1 MLRKTFIVYVCIYYL
16 VIHLYPIGYNWMI
29 NYALSGI
36 IERSECSIPRFFATM
51 YWKNQLDWWMT
62 RAALHDSRVMH
73 KIQYTMS
80 AKHEL
85 CIGFYALQV
94 MSAMQLESWIMS
106 VGFFNILSQKSL
118 EWHYDIMIGMNN
130 NFWRFFNE
138 TCVKFSWN
146 SIKLLALARKVMT
159 SVPVKIILTP

>member
-1 MLRKTFIVYVCIYYL
+1 
-16 VIHLYPIGYNWMI
+16 
-29 NYALSGI
+29 
-36 IERSECSIPRFFATM
+36 M
-51 YWKNQLDWWMT
+51 YWKIQHEWWMT
-62 RAALHDSRVMH
+62 RAALHESRVMH

-94 MSAMQLESWIMS
+94 MSAMQLKSWIMS

-130 NFWRFFNE
+130 NNNFWRFFNE

-146 SIKLLALARKVMT
+146 SIKLLALARKSQDKCT
-159 SVPVKIILTP
+159 CQDHIDTLICLNLFLTLFPSYMRNLSFF